1 MIKVKKEN
9 SHDNYKYNKSYFKDF
24 VDFMERI
31 KKIYSSLS
39 ESIYEILNKKYI
51 IFGNSSNIFY
61 SLMINLKAHM
71 QTQYIEYKG
80 LSNFLAKEIIE
91 PYKIFQT
98 NNDKNEESL
107 IKELNDANK
116 KLKKA
121 KTKYEENK
129 HIFLTKMKET
139 EKLILEEKSMKI
151 NTITSNQEIKD
162 KKNIA
167 FSSICDSM
175 KYEDNY
181 TNSLQEVNKL
191 IEEINKID
199 KELYKFY
206 EETEEKTLNKI
217 KDNLFFFMATIK
229 ATNSKINSDID
240 DINKKFSD
248 IKLENEIKSLLEK
261 NKYILSE
268 QKKIDFQPYVPFTSL
283 SNSIKSS
290 SQCEEMNINYEVIVD
305 LQRFFKDICI
315 NLDMDEEKRRKRLR
329 DLCLRIF
336 DDNQQNYVKDD
347 HDELMKYMEKVDY
360 RNYFISA
367 LTHQRLNG
375 KYKRE
380 EKLFNELLELLNNI
394 LECAKKEKNFD
405 TVRNCIILSQTFYKE
420 KNEDGNIKKIY
431 LMEYIKKDKWLSSPQ
446 FWKEYIEE
454 EIAKDKIKF
463 EEESKKKDKGKNMG
477 DVTNVYFSKL
487 ITYSHNMNMFSI
499 EKKDA
504 FDIINYF
511 IEKYSISETMKSTVI
526 ANLEVVYGEK
536 KQEESEE
543 IKKNEN
549 AQKDNKNEI
558 IENNNIINNNEIKDN
573 NIEIKNEN
581 NNRIKKDE
589 SHNKNENENKIQ
601 KDNNNE
607 IKNENNNIINNEI
620 NKINN
625 EVKNDNNNIINIEI
639 KNNNNNENKNES
651 NEIISNENKIEMN
664 DENKNE
670 IKDENN
676 NEIKDENKN
685 EIKDAIKNENRDENT
700 NDNKDENRNEIKDE
714 DKNEIMD
721 ENKIENK
728 NEIKKEI
735 KNETIIEIKN
745 ESKDNIRN
753 EIMNKNNI
761 KNEIIIEDNINI
773 KKDIIMKNKKG
784 IDNEIINEK
793 NNIINENNNII
804 KEFKDNI
811 TTEKNNIIK
820 EDKDNDEIKNEINN
834 NNKINI
840 VIKNENKSAKNE
852 LKSNINNNIID
863 EHKKNDEIKE
873 NEKKGNNK
881 EEDKVKDKEKDNK
894 EDEKKISD
902 DWVIADDVEYIL

>member
-31 KKIYSSLS
+31 KKIYLS
-39 ESIYEILNKKYI
+39 FSELIYDILNKKYI

-80 LSNFLAKEIIE
+80 LSNFLTKEIIE

-107 IKELNDANK
+107 IRELNDANK

-121 KTKYEENK
+121 KIKYEENK

-181 TNSLQEVNKL
+181 TNSLKEVNNL
-191 IEEINKID
+191 IEEINKLD

-248 IKLENEIKSLLEK
+248 IKLENEIKTLLEK

-268 QKKIDFQPYVPFTSL
+268 QKKIDFQPYTPFTSL
-283 SNSIKSS
+283 NNSIKSS
-290 SQCEEMNINYEVIVD
+290 AQCEEMNINYEVIID
-305 LQRFFKDICI
+305 LQRFFNGICM
-315 NLDMDEEKRRKRLR
+315 NLDMEEEKRRKRLR

-336 DDNQQNYVKDD
+336 DENKQKYVKDD
-347 HDELMKYMEKVDY
+347 HDELMKYMEKEDY

-375 KYKRE
+375 KYKRG
-380 EKLFNELLELLNNI
+380 EKLFNELLELLNII
-394 LECAKKEKNFD
+394 LEYAKKEKNFD

-420 KNEDGNIKKIY
+420 ENEDGNIRKIY

-446 FWKEYIEE
+446 FWKEYMED
-454 EIAKDKIKF
+454 EITKDKIKF
-463 EEESKKKDKGKNMG
+463 EEESKKKDKGKNVG

-487 ITYSHNMNMFSI
+487 ITYSHNMNMFNI

-526 ANLEVVYGEK
+526 ANLETVYGEK
-536 KQEESEE
+536 KHEESEE

-549 AQKDNKNEI
+549 TQKNIKNEI
-558 IENNNIINNNEIKDN
+558 IEKNNIINNEIKFND
-573 NIEIKNEN
+573 IEIKNEN
-581 NNRIKKDE
+581 NNGIKQDE
-589 SHNKNENENKIQ
+589 SHNKNEDENRIQ

-607 IKNENNNIINNEI
+607 IKNENNNIINND
-620 NKINN
+620 NNTINN
-625 EVKNDNNNIINIEI
+625 EVKNDNNNNIINIEI
-639 KNNNNNENKNES
+639 KNDNNSEKKNENNV
-651 NEIISNENKIEMN
+651 IISNENKIE
-664 DENKNE
+664 
-670 IKDENN
+670 
-676 NEIKDENKN
+676 
-685 EIKDAIKNENRDENT
+685 
-700 NDNKDENRNEIKDE
+700 
-714 DKNEIMD
+714 
-721 ENKIENK
+721 
-728 NEIKKEI
+728 
-735 KNETIIEIKN
+735 
-745 ESKDNIRN
+745 
-753 EIMNKNNI
+753 
-761 KNEIIIEDNINI
+761 
-773 KKDIIMKNKKG
+773 KKG
-784 IDNEIINEK
+784 
-793 NNIINENNNII
+793 ENPR
-804 KEFKDNI
+804 
-811 TTEKNNIIK
+811 
-820 EDKDNDEIKNEINN
+820 
-834 NNKINI
+834 
-840 VIKNENKSAKNE
+840 
-852 LKSNINNNIID
+852 
-863 EHKKNDEIKE
+863 
-873 NEKKGNNK
+873 
-881 EEDKVKDKEKDNK
+881 
-894 EDEKKISD
+894 
-902 DWVIADDVEYIL
+902 